1 MTLPWMSQLR
11 SNYLKTIL
19 LDPLFL
25 PIVFPR
31 VKQNWASIH
40 LSSEKHGQ
48 IVLYPKGLNRGEL

>member
-1 MTLPWMSQLR
+1 MLQLF
-11 SNYLKTIL
+11 KTIL

-40 LSSEKHGQ
+40 LSSEKPGQ
-48 IVLYPKGLNRGEL
+48 IVLYPKGLNMGEL